1 MSPNS
6 YLAFNDQGLLCGYQG
21 EAIHEEP
28 CFTWTYAE
36 FEEYLNESITPSMYH
51 YMASYVRSEISKEEL
66 YEIQGGDYCTG
77 RLEEEAVDAYF
88 DLPINDRI
96 TMHEQELVNLRAAQR
111 SAEAKESA
119 AIDAYFDLPIN
130 DRITMHE
137 QELVNLRAAKR
148 SAEAKESAAIDAMLT
163 ENKPFDD
170 SSPIALEYSVFMRG
184 LIIKNRAKVD
194 RLEREIHEEEQ
205 WRGGHEEGAE
215 DMDE

>member
-6 YLAFNDQGLLCGYQG
+6 SVCFSSEGLLVGYQG
-21 EAIHEEP
+21 EYEGEEP
-28 CFTWTYAE
+28 VFTWTYAE
-36 FEEYLNESITPSMYH
+36 FEEYLNECITPSMYH
-51 YMASYVRSEISKEEL
+51 FMANYVRNEISKEEL

-77 RLEEEAVDAYF
+77 RLEEEAV
-88 DLPINDRI
+88 
-96 TMHEQELVNLRAAQR
+96 
-111 SAEAKESA
+111 
-119 AIDAYFDLPIN
+119 DAYFDLPIN

-170 SSPIALEYSVFMRG
+170 SSPIAQEYNDFMRS
-184 LIIKNRAKVD
+184 IIDKNRAKAD